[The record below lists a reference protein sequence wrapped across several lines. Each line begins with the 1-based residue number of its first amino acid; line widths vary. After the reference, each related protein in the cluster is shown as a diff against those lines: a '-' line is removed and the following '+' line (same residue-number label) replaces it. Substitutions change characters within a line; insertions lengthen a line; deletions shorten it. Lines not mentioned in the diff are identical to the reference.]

1 VRNLDRRKLQNP
13 SHAAEPLLDV
23 KEVCEL
29 LQVPPSTIYQL
40 THRGRIPHFKIAN
53 RLRFRRSEVLAWIED
68 HRGRRPEK
76 RS

>member
-1 VRNLDRRKLQNP
+1 MRNLDRRKLQNP
-13 SHAAEPLLDV
+13 GHEAEPLLGV

-29 LQVPPSTIYQL
+29 LRVPPGTIYQL

-53 RLRFRRSEVLAWIED
+53 RLRFRRSEVLAWIEA